1 MKTRTV
7 LNFFFV
13 LVIMGML
20 LGSSV
25 FSIQAAPSN
34 DLPGITVSPSSGA
47 PGSTVTISGSGF
59 EPGGYEGTIQ
69 WDGAAQ
75 STFPIPGG
83 GVFSVDFSIPSGA
96 SSGNHLISVCAACGD
111 GDVEQKAS
119 TNYSVTIPISP
130 LNPLPPDVPIAPSIP
145 GVCTSF
151 NLGPDAEVVTF
162 GDWSTGTRLGHL
174 WTGRTDI
181 YFTPGTAY
189 IDVSP
194 IPAHSG
200 TKAIRSTY
208 DDFGSAGHPIVFS
221 FPVGKSAV
229 GLYVG
234 RETPGVNDNESL
246 FAVLTAYGYDSSL
259 NLVEIASDQVPLPTE
274 ATPIQR
280 CVVVHAPA
288 GQAIRSLTLDYITVD
303 GVSAY
308 GRRWVDDLT
317 FTGAVSLP
325 DAPPTV
331 EIMYPA
337 DGSSPTTND
346 VSILAQV
353 HEDIGLTS
361 VEYTLNNVDFHPM
374 TFAPVV
380 GSDPTLYEAR
390 ATIPAANL
398 RGDIPN
404 PLLVRAIDTAS
415 QTGEATITFGYTPA
429 GVGDIWISGIEVT
442 QAIQTLDNRI
452 PLIAY
457 KPTAVRVYVRSME
470 DARGP
475 WAGVMARLMVNGHS
489 YAPSLVDPRV
499 GITAS
504 PMGSDRYS
512 TTDSFVFLLN
522 TSDTAQGSRNLQV
535 NIYTPGGRAES
546 NTANNT
552 KDQFATFNPPLYL
565 SIYGVTYG
573 NLNPTLGPAPWSDFE
588 AHRSFTRTVFPVT
601 NFYIQQL
608 PGNPSPTFDNS
619 MGTAY
624 IYAREVWATRML
636 ASLPAGSRIYLLQPE
651 GNSATGMASHSG
663 WMNGQNNG
671 GEGAGW
677 VMAQEVG
684 HSFGL
689 WWHVP
694 GNDAEDPNYD
704 YPYSEG
710 NIGRQTGFDTR
721 SQQPM
726 PRGMRDIMSYYH
738 PDWVSPFT
746 YCALL
751 RVIPGAVTCP
761 AGVERASLPVS
772 SPITVANP
780 DPFSYAAMNF
790 VSYTTPG
797 LSLAQSDQ
805 YLFIAGHINPD
816 GTAAFFP
823 FEVINSTENK
833 TSVPPGTGYRMALRD
848 GSGNELASYDFQPL
862 VTHADPT
869 EPVGF
874 SLVVPYVPSMK
885 QVVLYKDDSK
895 LVERTASTNAPQVT
909 LLSPNGGE
917 TWSGQHTITWLAA
930 DADNDPLTVTVDY
943 STDGGQAWTPLNTGL
958 TATSLDVNF
967 DTVPGSDNALVRVSA
982 SDGMNTTAAV
992 SANSFNVPV
1001 KGPQVTIDQPVESA
1015 TYLESV
1021 PFMVSAQAFDWQ
1033 DGPINNPDSYVW
1045 SSDKDGQLDNG
1056 SWIVLSSLTP
1066 GEHTLT
1072 VTVSDSQN
1080 RQASASVHVT
1090 ITPLETSSSSAAT
1103 SPTTPSAPF
1112 HLPTWVWIVVGVVV
1126 LLLFVGIGFIL
1137 KRVLK

>member
-1 MKTRTV
+1 MKPRTV
-7 LNFFFV
+7 LNFCF
-13 LVIMGML
+13 LLIITGML
-20 LGSSV
+20 LGSPV
-25 FSIQAAPSN
+25 FSIQAAPSH
-34 DLPGITVSPSSGA
+34 DVPGISVSPTSGE

-75 STFPIPGG
+75 STFSIPGG

-96 SSGNHLISVCAACGD
+96 SSGNHVISVCAACGD

-119 TNYSVTIPISP
+119 TNFSVTSP
-130 LNPLPPDVPIAPSIP
+130 LAPVNPLPPDVPVVPSIP

-151 NLGPDAEVVTF
+151 DLGPDAEVVTF

-234 RETPGVNDNESL
+234 RETPGVNDNETL
-246 FAVLTAYGYDSSL
+246 FAVLTAFGYDASL
-259 NLVEIASDQVPLPTE
+259 NLVEVASDQVPLPAE

-288 GQAIRSLTLDYITVD
+288 GQAIRSLTLDYVTVD

-308 GRRWVDDLT
+308 DRRWVDDVT
-317 FTGAVSLP
+317 FTGATTLP

-331 EIMYPA
+331 QIMYPA

-346 VSILAQV
+346 VSILARV

-361 VEYTLNNVDFHPM
+361 VAYTLNNADFHPM
-374 TFAPVV
+374 TFAPAA

-404 PLLVRAIDTAS
+404 PLLVRATDTAS
-415 QTGEATITFGYTPA
+415 QTGEASITFGYTPA
-429 GVGDIWISGIEVT
+429 GVGDIWITGIEVT

-452 PLIAY
+452 PLISY
-457 KPTAVRVYVRSME
+457 KPTAVRVYVRSTE

-475 WAGVMARLMVNGHS
+475 WTGVMARMIVNGHS
-489 YAPSLVDPRV
+489 YTPALVDPRA

-522 TSDTAQGSRNLQV
+522 SSDTSQGSRNLQV
-535 NIYTPGGRAES
+535 SIYTPSGRPES
-546 NTANNT
+546 NTANNART
-552 KDQFATFNPPLYL
+552 LPVTFNPPLYL

-694 GNDAEDPNYD
+694 GNDAADPNYD

-710 NIGRQTGFDTR
+710 NIGLQTGFDTR
-721 SQQPM
+721 SLQAM
-726 PRGMRDIMSYYH
+726 PRGMRDIMSYFH

-751 RVIPGAVTCP
+751 RIIPGAVTCP
-761 AGVERASLPVS
+761 AGVERASIPGS
-772 SPITVANP
+772 SPVTIADQ
-780 DPFSYAAMNF
+780 DPFFNSGLHFVNYA
-790 VSYTTPG
+790 TPG
-797 LSLAQSDQ
+797 FSLAQADQ
-805 YLFIAGHINPD
+805 YLFISGHINPD

-823 FEVINSTENK
+823 FEVIDSTENK
-833 TSVPPGTGYRMALRD
+833 ISVPPGTGYRMSLRSSS
-848 GSGNELASYDFQPL
+848 GSVLADYDFQPL
-862 VTHADPT
+862 VTHA
-869 EPVGF
+869 EPNEPIGF
-874 SLVVPYVPSMK
+874 SLVVPYDPAMK
-885 QVVLYKDDSK
+885 RVVLYKDDSQ
-895 LVERTASTNAPQVT
+895 LAERTASANAPQVT

-917 TWSGQHTITWLAA
+917 NWSGPQMITWQAA
-930 DADNDPLTVTVDY
+930 DADNDPMTYTVEY
-943 STDGGQAWTPLNTGL
+943 SADGGQTWTPLNTGL

-967 DTVPGSDNALVRVSA
+967 DTVPGSNNALVRVSA
-982 SDGMNTTAAV
+982 SDGMNTTAAA
-992 SANSFNVPV
+992 SANTFSVPV
-1001 KGPQVTIDQPVESA
+1001 KGPQVTIDQPA
-1015 TYLESV
+1015 DNAAYLESV
-1021 PFMVSAQAFDWQ
+1021 PFMVSAEAFDWQ
-1033 DGPINNPDSYVW
+1033 DGPINNPDSFVW
-1045 SSDKDGQLDNG
+1045 TSDKDGQLGSG

-1066 GEHTLT
+1066 GVHTLT
-1072 VTVSDSQN
+1072 VNVTNSQN
-1080 RQASASVHVT
+1080 KQASASVRVT
-1090 ITPLETSSSSAAT
+1090 IDPLETSSNTNTT
-1103 SPTTPSAPF
+1103 SPNSPATPF
-1112 HLPTWVWIVVGVVV
+1112 HLPLWAWVVAGVVV
-1126 LLLFVGIGFIL
+1126 LLLFGGIGFIL